1 MKTPRVSKRKEI
13 IKIWAEVNEKETIE
27 TTAKI
32 NKTKRWF
39 FEEINNVDK
48 ALAIPIQKE
57 IASLKR
63 SITGKKIET
72 VIKIFQQTKAHD
84 QMASQVNSTKNLEV

>member
-1 MKTPRVSKRKEI
+1 MKTPRVSKRKDI
-13 IKIWAEVNEKETIE
+13 IKIWAEVNEKETTE

-57 IASLKR
+57 
-63 SITGKKIET
+63 KKKGEESN
-72 VIKIFQQTKAHD
+72 QQ
-84 QMASQVNSTKNLEV
+84 N

>member
-1 MKTPRVSKRKEI
+1 MH
-13 IKIWAEVNEKETIE
+13 NL
-27 TTAKI
+27 
-32 NKTKRWF
+32 
-39 FEEINNVDK
+39 EEMDK
-48 ALAIPIQKE
+48 FLQKYNFPKLSQKE